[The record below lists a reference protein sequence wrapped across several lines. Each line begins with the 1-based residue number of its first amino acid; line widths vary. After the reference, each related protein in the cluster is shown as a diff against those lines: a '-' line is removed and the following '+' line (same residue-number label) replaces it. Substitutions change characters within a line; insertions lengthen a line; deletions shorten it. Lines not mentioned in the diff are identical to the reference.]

1 MYIIWY
7 VYIMNIVLSI
17 LSSLFRPSLR
27 SVVGWHGSIA
37 GSSKPDPLWLQ
48 TEESWQ
54 WSEVSSL
61 QTQNT
66 HPLRLCEIPF
76 LLLGSN
82 FPHLSAGML
91 LAFFWFS
98 IFNITTL
105 LRFQISQLSIL
116 DLKYSAFS
124 EIQRLTFS
132 NVAEDS
138 QTRSALRSLSFV
150 LIVVDHAQRRC
161 LAMRGTHHTR
171 DLKRLQETSDFD
183 LIDQVSE
190 DQKYVWYTST

>member
-1 MYIIWY
+1 MYILWIWCC
-7 VYIMNIVLSI
+7 
-17 LSSLFRPSLR
+17 PSCPACSGPALGVW
-27 SVVGWHGSIA
+27 SVGMEASQAPRAPRNQIHCGSGA
-37 GSSKPDPLWLQ
+37 
-48 TEESWQ
+48 
-54 WSEVSSL
+54 
-61 QTQNT
+61 
-66 HPLRLCEIPF
+66 RLCKIPF

-91 LAFFWFS
+91 QIFGSASGCRAEWEN
-98 IFNITTL
+98 FNITTL
-105 LRFQISQLSIL
+105 LRFQISHLSIV
-116 DLKYSAFS
+116 DRKYVAFS

-171 DLKRLQETSDFD
+171 DFKRLQETSDFD